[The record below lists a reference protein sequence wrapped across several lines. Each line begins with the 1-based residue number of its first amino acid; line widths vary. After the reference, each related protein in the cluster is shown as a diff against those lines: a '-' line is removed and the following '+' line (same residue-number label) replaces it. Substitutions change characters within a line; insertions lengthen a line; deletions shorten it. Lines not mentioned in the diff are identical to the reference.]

1 MLTMLLVAVAVPVLT
16 ALILILLP
24 RSPWVAVGP
33 AADQHLRVV
42 PGTAALALGGAFA
55 LSVWLQ
61 EGTTAPWSQWHTVPA
76 IIGGYAVLS
85 MLRGSH
91 ERKAGGMFG
100 CFAAP
105 FMALVAGL
113 LVVFMRFPGWTT
125 GDRALAALAA
135 IPVAFVLCASMG
147 AAPATSS
154 VIGAVALGAMASLCM
169 ASGFAKLALALA
181 AAATVL
187 LLMAFLCA
195 GNRRLTPGVGS
206 ATLVAALLAGSAAAG
221 QSYDYAT
228 FPAHWWWVVAL
239 APIAPILTVPLVG
252 TVSSSRT
259 AAVTKVAVVVLV
271 CLVAVVSAWGAKR
284 AAGESIAAH
293 PPCTEP
299 CFLRHCAHG

>member
-1 MLTMLLVAVAVPVLT
+1 MLTVLLLAVAVPTLVG
-16 ALILILLP
+16 AILVLLP
-24 RSPWVAVGP
+24 RTPWIAVGP
-33 AADQHLRVV
+33 NVHAHRRVV

-61 EGTTAPWSQWHTVPA
+61 EGTTAPWSQWHTVPF
-76 IIGGYAVLS
+76 IIGGFALVAIV
-85 MLRGSH
+85 RGSH
-91 ERKAGGMFG
+91 ERPMDGVFG
-100 CFAAP
+100 CVSAP

-113 LVVFMRFPGWTT
+113 LVFFMRFPAWTT

-135 IPVAFVLCASMG
+135 IPVAFVLCPSMG

-154 VIGAVALGAMASLCM
+154 VIGAVAVGAMASLCM

-187 LLMAFLCA
+187 VLMAFLCV
-195 GNRRLTPGVGS
+195 GNRRLTPGVGC

-252 TVSSSRT
+252 TASSSRT
-259 AAVTKVAVVVLV
+259 AAVTKVTVVVLV
-271 CLVAVVSAWGAKR
+271 CTVAVVSAWGAKR
-284 AAGESIAAH
+284 AAGEPVAAQ
-293 PPCTEP
+293 PSCTEP